1 MLYKNLT
8 TIGLLTAIFSLANPV
23 SAQSSAVTSTVT
35 DDVTPRLRSGLT
47 LSGESLIGIEQR
59 NFGDDFDQFFL
70 DDPALAWRG
79 TGGSQINFQNQADS
93 DFQLVEDVE
102 ISINEPLSPPISPIN
117 FRRHENLSSGLDR
130 LEVQVELD

>member
-23 SAQSSAVTSTVT
+23 SAQSSVVTSAAT
-35 DDVTPRLRSGLT
+35 DDVT
-47 LSGESLIGIEQR
+47 LSGESLTGIEQR

-79 TGGSQINFQNQADS
+79 TGGRQINFQNQADS

-102 ISINEPLSPPISPIN
+102 ISVNEPLSPPISPIN